1 MGYVFHLLILFEVY
15 LVVAIGANVIVGYLG
30 LLTLAHAG
38 YFAVGAYVYAL
49 TSMLLGWNFIAAS
62 AAAVAMATLLSLPL
76 SIAAW
81 RFRGDFFVMI
91 SLAVQVAIH
100 AVLKNWHDTRAP
112 LGSWS
117 NMTNGDFGIIGVKRP
132 SIFGHV
138 FQSPLSV
145 AILYSILVLLVILGT
160 HRLLTSPWSRL
171 VTAVRDDELAAKGLG
186 KDIRLLKMQGVA
198 LGCGLAGLAGAMFAS
213 YNAFVDPK
221 LASLDQSTLFL
232 AMIIVGGLGGSIVG
246 PICGALV
253 LILLPEALRFVDF
266 PLTFAAEMRLAIYGI
281 LLILLMQFRPRGIAG
296 KFRME

>member
-1 MGYVFHLLILFEVY
+1 MGYVFHLIILFEVY

-117 NMTNGDFGIIGVKRP
+117 NMTNGDFGIVGVKRP
-132 SIFGHV
+132 SLFGHV
-138 FQSPLSV
+138 FQSPASV
-145 AILYSILVLLVILGT
+145 AILYSVLVLLVILAT
-160 HRLLTSPWSRL
+160 RRLLTSPWSRL

-198 LGCGLAGLAGAMFAS
+198 LGCGLAGFGGAMFAS

-221 LASLDQSTLFL
+221 LAGLDQSTLFL

-253 LILLPEALRFVDF
+253 LILLPEALRLVDF

-281 LLILLMQFRPRGIAG
+281 LLILLMQFRPQGIAG